1 MSDNVLSERE
11 KLSVEIHSAISHG
24 IGVILGI
31 VFLLLLIIPRI
42 REGDTL
48 GTVAF
53 SIYGGCFI
61 FMFLM
66 STLYHSIQHKKA
78 KSILRIFDHVSI
90 YFFIAGSYTPAI
102 LLLTEGTFRIFFIS
116 LIWGIAILGT
126 IFKIVTF
133 GDYDRLKLVSV
144 IIYIAMGW
152 LSVFLIKPI
161 LRETSW
167 KFLMF
172 LVLGGVL
179 YTIGTFFYK
188 SDKFKYNHV
197 IWHFFVLGA
206 AILHFIAFYV
216 YI

>member
-1 MSDNVLSERE
+1 MGDKILNKRD
-11 KLSVEIHSAISHG
+11 KLLVEIHSAISHG
-24 IGVILGI
+24 IGVVLGI

-42 REGDTL
+42 REGDIL

-66 STLYHSIQHKKA
+66 STLYHSIQHEKA
-78 KSILRIFDHVSI
+78 KKVLRVFDHVSI
-90 YFFIAGSYTPAI
+90 YFFIAGSFTPAI
-102 LLLTEGTFRIFFIS
+102 LLLTTGTFRVFFIS
-116 LIWGIAILGT
+116 LIWGIAALGT
-126 IFKIVTF
+126 VYKIVTF
-133 GDYDRLKLVSV
+133 RNYDRFKLLSV

-167 KFLMF
+167 KFLML

-179 YTIGTFFYK
+179 YTVGTFFYK
-188 SDKFKYNHV
+188 SNKFKYNHV
-197 IWHFFVLGA
+197 IWHFFVLA
-206 AILHFIAFYV
+206 AAVIHFIAFYV